1 MLFIIE
7 ITESA
12 ILEIRVDCLMQK
24 QTVQAAT
31 ARMGGPRQ
39 ATSSCS
45 FFLLLMFNER
55 VQHRQDL
62 FLKETFHMDGE
73 PENTPL

>member
-24 QTVQAAT
+24 QTCPGSYSENGRPQ
-31 ARMGGPRQ
+31 
-39 ATSSCS
+39 TSKFQL
-45 FFLLLMFNER
+45 FFLFVAN
-55 VQHRQDL
+55 V
-62 FLKETFHMDGE
+62 
-73 PENTPL
+73 